1 MAVSAEEAAAAMG
14 AGQKFK
20 CPTCGKEF
28 DSPLKVRLHEGAAHL
43 RQRTGS
49 GKASAKA
56 TLSEGQI
63 REEIEKAT
71 GHMIGFGSILA
82 GTGAAVH
89 LGVTIAGVPD
99 PDREGQ
105 WIVRSRAVIAGG
117 ILFEHAKRDARI
129 LEFVVRF
136 NRFMEGSALGD
147 VAGSVVAATA
157 ADIGVNPDLDVGFNL
172 MGRPV
177 HFQPIRMAI
186 GDVVDFVQAN
196 SIQPP
201 EGWLARPGTVGQA
214 TPRRPR
220 GRRKPAVVEGG
231 VTAT

>member
-43 RQRTGS
+43 RQRAGAG
-49 GKASAKA
+49 GKQTRAAA
-56 TLSEGQI
+56 LSEGQI

-71 GHMIGFGSILA
+71 GHMIGIGGILA

-89 LGVTIAGVPD
+89 LGVAIAGVPD

-105 WIVRSRAVIAGG
+105 WIVRSRAVVAGG

-129 LEFVVRF
+129 LEWVVRF
-136 NRFMEGSALGD
+136 NRFMEGSAVGD
-147 VAGSVVAATA
+147 VAGSIVAATA
-157 ADIGVNPDLDVGFNL
+157 ADIGVNPDLDVGFNML
-172 MGRPV
+172 GRPV

-196 SIQPP
+196 MAPLEPAS
-201 EGWLARPGTVGQA
+201 LANGAEPARK
-214 TPRRPR
+214 PR
-220 GRRKPAVVEGG
+220 GRRKAPVTVEGG
-231 VTAT
+231 VTST